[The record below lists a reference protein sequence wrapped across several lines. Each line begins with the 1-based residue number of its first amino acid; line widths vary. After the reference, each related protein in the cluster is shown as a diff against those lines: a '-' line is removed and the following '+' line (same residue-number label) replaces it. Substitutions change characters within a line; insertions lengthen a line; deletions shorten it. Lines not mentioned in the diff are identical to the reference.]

1 MSPRYHLN
9 ERELKMKFVTRQG
22 SRSPHTGRV
31 LGGRGSR
38 RQHPAQTHRAAL
50 VNRGA
55 YWGHLGALL
64 PGRSLGHPEM
74 P

>member
-9 ERELKMKFVTRQG
+9 EREFRAKFVTRQG
-22 SRSPHTGRV
+22 SRLPHTGRA

-38 RQHPAQTHRAAL
+38 RQRPVQTHRAAL

-55 YWGHLGALL
+55 YQGHLGALL
-64 PGRSLGHPEM
+64 PGRSLGHPETS
-74 P
+74 